1 MKPSGRATRGGSGPH
16 RLLLGLPAVATRD
29 EMPVPFP
36 EGDHDL
42 PMPSDGL
49 AARGTC
55 AGCSND
61 SQGQAHV
68 ARKIRCNRVQAPLQ
82 AATKGGNPGCVCVCT
97 AYCRRIYKGANLGQ
111 KTLMRRNL
119 IVVKRVRVVIA
130 VDCHVILVEGAEL
143 CFRVARM
150 HLSR

>member
-1 MKPSGRATRGGSGPH
+1 MIVKGRHMSLAKSDATVCKPHYR
-16 RLLLGLPAVATRD
+16 RLQKEVTW
-29 EMPVPFP
+29 M
-36 EGDHDL
+36 
-42 PMPSDGL
+42 
-49 AARGTC
+49 
-55 AGCSND
+55 
-61 SQGQAHV
+61 
-68 ARKIRCNRVQAPLQ
+68 
-82 AATKGGNPGCVCVCT
+82 CVCVCT

>member
-1 MKPSGRATRGGSGPH
+1 
-16 RLLLGLPAVATRD
+16 
-29 EMPVPFP
+29 
-36 EGDHDL
+36 
-42 PMPSDGL
+42 
-49 AARGTC
+49 
-55 AGCSND
+55 
-61 SQGQAHV
+61 
-68 ARKIRCNRVQAPLQ
+68 VQTPLQ
-82 AATKGGNPGCVCVCT
+82 AATTGGNPGCVYVRT
-97 AYCRRIYKGANLGQ
+97 AHSRRLKKGANLGQ